1 MTDSVNQ
8 RVRLLAGR
16 YEIGAL
22 IGRWGMADVR
32 LGTDARLGR
41 RVAIKLLKP
50 ALAKDPA
57 FRTRF
62 DMILSVKEHEM
73 HHRGQ
78 LMLIER
84 ILGIVPHLTR
94 EMQARMAAAA
104 AKR

>member
-22 IGRWGMADVR
+22 IGRGGMADVR

-50 ALAKDPA
+50 ALASDPA

-62 DMILSVKEHEM
+62 
-73 HHRGQ
+73 R
-78 LMLIER
+78 
-84 ILGIVPHLTR
+84 R
-94 EMQARMAAAA
+94 EAQDA
-104 AKR
+104 AKMAHPTHRAHLRRRRGDRPRPAGQ